1 MLSVRR
7 LACGVAVTWALVVH
21 TACTEPPNKEMN
33 QAQGALDAAR
43 AAGAEQFAAEEY
55 KAAVDAL
62 EKSRTAVQQRDYR
75 QALSHALDARER
87 AQDAARVAGDEKA
100 RVYTATDRE
109 LRRAEL
115 ALDRARASLEG
126 AEAAKVPARQLTAPR
141 QAIMTADRSL
151 REARAAI
158 ARDDIP
164 AAANAL
170 DGLAARII
178 TTTSE
183 IDAVVKARA
192 ERRVPPRSRR

>member
-7 LACGVAVTWALVVH
+7 LARGVAVTWALVVH

-33 QAQGALDAAR
+33 QAQGAIDAAR

-141 QAIMTADRSL
+141 QALTTADRSL

-170 DGLAARII
+170 DGLAARIV

>member
-33 QAQGALDAAR
+33 QAQGAIDAAR

-141 QAIMTADRSL
+141 QALTTADRSL

-170 DGLAARII
+170 DGLAARIV

>member
-62 EKSRTAVQQRDYR
+62 GKSRTAVQQRDYR

-126 AEAAKVPARQLTAPR
+126 AEAAKVPARQLQAPR
-141 QAIMTADRSL
+141 QALTTADRSL

-164 AAANAL
+164 AAASAL
-170 DGLAARII
+170 DGLAARIV

>member
-126 AEAAKVPARQLTAPR
+126 AEAAKVPARQLQAPR
-141 QAIMTADRSL
+141 QALTTADRSL

-164 AAANAL
+164 AAVSAL
-170 DGLAARII
+170 DGLAARIV